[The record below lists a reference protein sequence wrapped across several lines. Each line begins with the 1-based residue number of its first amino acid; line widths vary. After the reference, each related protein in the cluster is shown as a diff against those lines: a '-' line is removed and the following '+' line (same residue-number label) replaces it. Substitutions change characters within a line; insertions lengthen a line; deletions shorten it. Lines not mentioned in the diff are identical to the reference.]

1 MLLGRCFEEVIAE
14 LANWNEQRKDSTMD
28 RLL

>member
-1 MLLGRCFEEVIAE
+1 MLLGRCFEVVIAE
-14 LANWNEQRKDSTMD
+14 LAYWNEQRKDSTMD